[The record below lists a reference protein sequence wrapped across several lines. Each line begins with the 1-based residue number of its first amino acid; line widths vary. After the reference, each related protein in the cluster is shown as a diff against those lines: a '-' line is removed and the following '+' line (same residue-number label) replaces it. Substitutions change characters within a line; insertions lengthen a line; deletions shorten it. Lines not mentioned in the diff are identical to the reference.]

1 MSTDSPACPRWS
13 EGLQKRGTYYEGYVD
28 DLDSVLEAHRRD
40 TITSWGTRRSSKAQL
55 TENKEN
61 VAPGDPDQHQVSL
74 HELIMMATH
83 YYTINMICWW

>member
-1 MSTDSPACPRWS
+1 MSTDSPACPGWS

-40 TITSWGTRRSSKAQL
+40 TITSWGTRRSSKAHSCR

-61 VAPGDPDQHQVSL
+61 VAPNDPDQHPVSL
-74 HELIMMATH
+74 
-83 YYTINMICWW
+83 N